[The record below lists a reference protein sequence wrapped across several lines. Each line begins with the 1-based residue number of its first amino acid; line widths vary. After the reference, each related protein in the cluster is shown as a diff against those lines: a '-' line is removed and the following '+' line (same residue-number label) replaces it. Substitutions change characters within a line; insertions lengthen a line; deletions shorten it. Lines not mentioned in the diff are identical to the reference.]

1 MSGQTCHRAWLLLL
15 IANLWLYS
23 ANPVVAHQRAGDS
36 SREKKLKINEVV
48 SSAARSEFKTDLHST
63 SDPAY
68 VTQEEP
74 DCLYFSSVDI
84 SGIQGITLDILQN
97 YQVCHLYSLQL
108 LLSFVEVW
116 LMLGKK
122 PAACCILCKFCLRC
136 GSKFKSCTCVC
147 KKGRRGRKSGF
158 RLPGVHR
165 RHPRLP

>member
-36 SREKKLKINEVV
+36 LREKKLKINEVV
-48 SSAARSEFKTDLHST
+48 SSAARSQFKTDQHST

-74 DCLYFSSVDI
+74 DCLYFNSVDI

-97 YQVCHLYSLQL
+97 YQVCHLYSL
-108 LLSFVEVW
+108 
-116 LMLGKK
+116 
-122 PAACCILCKFCLRC
+122 
-136 GSKFKSCTCVC
+136 
-147 KKGRRGRKSGF
+147 
-158 RLPGVHR
+158 
-165 RHPRLP
+165 